1 MITTKRADDV
11 VNGSFA
17 NMSGGQNVALLER
30 ETPKNYSAYQEEKTG
45 EQEDL
50 QQARERMQRNLDR
63 LLNYD
68 RYAET
73 EKAESAAIEEKAA
86 MEVEQSISAAPASY
100 SNEEDIRPTSTTM
113 QFGDGDV
120 DQMYKEMNSASE
132 AKESYHLNAKGKF
145 FVVLYG
151 LAVAVILALII
162 INTGVLVTLNSRN
175 EQRTAELN
183 YVISEYNERKEI
195 CENISS
201 DEYVINIAENEYN
214 MVKQ

>member
-1 MITTKRADDV
+1 MITTKRADNV
-11 VNGSFA
+11 INGSYT
-17 NMSGGQNVALLER
+17 NMSGGQDVALLER
-30 ETPKNYSAYQEEKTG
+30 EAPKSHSYQKEEVG
-45 EQEDL
+45 ETENL

-86 MEVEQSISAAPASY
+86 YEVEQSISGAAVAY
-100 SNEEDIRPTSTTM
+100 SSEEDIRPTSTTM

-120 DQMYKEMNSASE
+120 DQMYKEMNA
-132 AKESYHLNAKGKF
+132 AGNVKESYRLNAKGKF

-175 EQRTAELN
+175 EQKTAELN
-183 YVISEYNERKEI
+183 YVISEYNERKEVR
-195 CENISS
+195 ENISS

-214 MVKQ
+214 MIKK